1 MSNFLSEAE
10 QVGQDFS
17 GNNSG
22 SSSGDSGLAQTAEK
36 DLSQSGGSS
45 DNSSSTNSSGGG
57 VEDSFVN
64 NGMLM
69 LLHNYKSSRLIFSR
83 RGEQLRQQG
92 GCPFGHG
99 QHHRQLRGQADLN
112 GK

>member
-22 SSSGDSGLAQTAEK
+22 NSSGDSGLAQTAEK
-36 DLSQSGGSS
+36 DLSQQGGSS
-45 DNSSSTNSSGGG
+45 DNSSSNNSSGGG

-64 NGMLM
+64 NGMSR
-69 LLHNYKSSRLIFSR
+69 LLHNYKRSKLISS
-83 RGEQLRQQG
+83 
-92 GCPFGHG
+92 
-99 QHHRQLRGQADLN
+99 
-112 GK
+112 